1 MAFYD
6 SSISKFQITDASPGT
21 LRDISPYIV
30 SIDGL
35 PGPREFGDVS
45 VLGDSGHK
53 WQPTLENVTIALE
66 LLWSD
71 DASVGSDTVLGPLR
85 EHNAAVA
92 FDYGPEG
99 KDSGDIKYSGNAWVE
114 DYRIL
119 TRVGNMVLSRCQL
132 KVNGT
137 VSRGAYS
144 A

>member
-1 MAFYD
+1 MAFFD
-6 SSISKFQITDASPGT
+6 SSISIFEITDTGAV

-30 SIDGL
+30 SIEGL
-35 PGPREFGDVS
+35 PGPREFGDVT

-53 WQPTLENVTIALE
+53 WQPTLENVSINLE

-85 EHNAAVA
+85 EHTAAVA

-99 KDSGDIKYSGNAWVE
+99 KTASDIKYSGDAWVE

-119 TRVGNMVLSRCQL
+119 TRVGNMVTSRCVL

-137 VSRGAYS
+137 VARGTY
-144 A
+144 

>member
-6 SSISKFQITDASPGT
+6 SSISVFQITDVSPGT

-45 VLGDSGHK
+45 VLGDGGHK

-71 DASVGSDTVLGPLR
+71 DSDVGSDTVLGPLR

-99 KDSGDIKYSGNAWVE
+99 KANGDIKYSGNAWVE

-119 TRVGNMVLSRCQL
+119 TRVGQMVTSRCQL
-132 KVNGT
+132 KVHGAVARGT
-137 VSRGAYS
+137 YTV
-144 A
+144 